1 MLVKDLCIIQSNNYQ
16 KKDKWDHF
24 NYLDTSNLTRNN
36 LDSLQFFKYEKD
48 LPSRAKQKVELNNIL
63 YSSVRPNQEHYGF
76 VDKGYDNLLVSTG
89 FIILKPLTNRVHP
102 KFLFYFLTQK
112 DIVRQ
117 LQTIAQNSTSSYP
130 SISNDDLLN
139 LKINLPSLK
148 TQEKVVSILSLLDQQ
163 IERNNTVV
171 KRLQVLSQY
180 IFNRFFAQE
189 KELISLLEFPY
200 SQIIKPGI
208 NKFDKQKHYFA
219 TAEVDGEILNY
230 KAPLIEYETRE
241 SRANMQ
247 PVENSVWFAK
257 MKNSIKHIYVSQ
269 KDESLINNYIFST
282 GFCGIKCDD
291 IAFEYLINYLNLP
304 YFEKEKDI
312 LSHGATQEG
321 IINEDLKSFKIHLPS
336 KEKLCAFHNKTNGIH
351 CRISEIN
358 HVTYQLSYIKE
369 KLLPLLINGQ
379 LQ

>member
-48 LPSRAKQKVELNNIL
+48 LPNRAKQKVELNNIL

-139 LKINLPSLK
+139 LKINLPSLE

-269 KDESLINNYIFST
+269 KDESLINDYIFST

-358 HVTYQLSYIKE
+358 HVTYQLSHIKE

>member
-180 IFNRFFAQE
+180 IFNQFFAQE

-269 KDESLINNYIFST
+269 KDESLINDYIFST

-336 KEKLCAFHNKTNGIH
+336 KEKLCAFHNKIKLS
-351 CRISEIN
+351 RKIN
-358 HVTYQLSYIKE
+358 YIKMV
-369 KLLPLLINGQ
+369 
-379 LQ
+379 

>member
-312 LSHGATQEG
+312 LSHGAT
-321 IINEDLKSFKIHLPS
+321 
-336 KEKLCAFHNKTNGIH
+336 
-351 CRISEIN
+351 
-358 HVTYQLSYIKE
+358 
-369 KLLPLLINGQ
+369 
-379 LQ
+379 

>member
-269 KDESLINNYIFST
+269 KDESLINNYVFST

-351 CRISEIN
+351 CRISAIN

>member
-312 LSHGATQEG
+312 LSHDATQEG

>member
-269 KDESLINNYIFST
+269 KDESLINDYIFST

>member
-148 TQEKVVSILSLLDQQ
+148 TQEKVVYILSLLDQQ

>member
-230 KAPLIEYETRE
+230 KAPLIEY
-241 SRANMQ
+241 
-247 PVENSVWFAK
+247 
-257 MKNSIKHIYVSQ
+257 
-269 KDESLINNYIFST
+269 
-282 GFCGIKCDD
+282 
-291 IAFEYLINYLNLP
+291 
-304 YFEKEKDI
+304 
-312 LSHGATQEG
+312 
-321 IINEDLKSFKIHLPS
+321 
-336 KEKLCAFHNKTNGIH
+336 
-351 CRISEIN
+351 
-358 HVTYQLSYIKE
+358 
-369 KLLPLLINGQ
+369 
-379 LQ
+379 